1 MTRLSP
7 GDSSAPTQLW
17 PDRAFDLGAK
27 ADVNKRR
34 MLNDTLRALPLF
46 VISSHCHIGNPS
58 LPCHQPRQTW
68 NWNMSRKPPT
78 STTGRAG
85 ISRTAS
91 SATLTNM
98 PPPSKIPNRPPSA
111 MSTSSNSSKVQNG
124 NEPTSRPQSPQR
136 ESGKPKPRRTM
147 VNGNVQPGGRGDK
160 GGLLSDES
168 GEMNIQVVVRCR

>member
-1 MTRLSP
+1 M
-7 GDSSAPTQLW
+7 
-17 PDRAFDLGAK
+17 F
-27 ADVNKRR
+27 
-34 MLNDTLRALPLF
+34 NDTLRALRALPLF
-46 VISSHCHIGNPS
+46 VISSHCQIGNPS
-58 LPCHQPRQTW
+58 TLCNSAKIDRKLV
-68 NWNMSRKPPT
+68 MSRKPPT

-124 NEPTSRPQSPQR
+124 NEPPSRPQSPQR
-136 ESGKPKPRRTM
+136 EAGKPKPRRTM
-147 VNGNVQPGGRGDK
+147 VNGNVQSGGRGDK
-160 GGLLSDES
+160 AGLLSDES